1 MNLPKSPHVERA
13 QTVHMLDANC
23 NDDVRQRTAP
33 VPRADRIA
41 FHLGYRPW
49 LDGLRAIAILM
60 VMCYHAGTPLA
71 RGGYLGV
78 DILVQRGIF
87 RSIRWRVIHGP
98 DLLG

>member
-1 MNLPKSPHVERA
+1 MPH
-13 QTVHMLDANC
+13 
-23 NDDVRQRTAP
+23 
-33 VPRADRIA
+33 ADRIA

-78 DILVQRGIF
+78 DIFFVLSGFLITLFLLVGVAIGF
-87 RSIRWRVIHGP
+87 LLTYASSEVIMLFISIEKNTREK
-98 DLLG
+98 